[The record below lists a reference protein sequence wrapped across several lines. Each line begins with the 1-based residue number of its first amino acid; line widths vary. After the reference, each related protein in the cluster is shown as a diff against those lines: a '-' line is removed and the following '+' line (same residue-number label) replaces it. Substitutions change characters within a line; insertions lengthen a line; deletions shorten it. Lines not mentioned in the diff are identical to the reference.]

1 MAASTTTIRVSLK
14 TRDQLQE
21 LARRS
26 GVSMQDVV
34 DQALDLYRRQQLLAA
49 TNAAYDALR
58 ADPRAWKMH
67 QAERAEWD
75 RTLNDGLE
83 QY

>member
-1 MAASTTTIRVSLK
+1 MSLSTTTIRVSLK
-14 TRDQLQE
+14 TRDSLQE

-26 GVSMQDVV
+26 GVSMQEVV
-34 DQALDLYRRQQLLAA
+34 DQALDLYRRQQLLSA
-49 TNAAYDALR
+49 TNAAYAALR
-58 ADPRAWKMH
+58 ADSDAWQRL

-75 RTLNDGLE
+75 AALNDGLE

>member
-1 MAASTTTIRVSLK
+1 MSLSTTTIRVSLK
-14 TRDQLQE
+14 TRDSLQE

-26 GVSMQDVV
+26 GVSMQEVV
-34 DQALDLYRRQQLLAA
+34 DQALDLYRRQQLLSA
-49 TNAAYDALR
+49 TNAAYAALHADSDAWQRL
-58 ADPRAWKMH
+58 

-75 RTLNDGLE
+75 AALNDGLE